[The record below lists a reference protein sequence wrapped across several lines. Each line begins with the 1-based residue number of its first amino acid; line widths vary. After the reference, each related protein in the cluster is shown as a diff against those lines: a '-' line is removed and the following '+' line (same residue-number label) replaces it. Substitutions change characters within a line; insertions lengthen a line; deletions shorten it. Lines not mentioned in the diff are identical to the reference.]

1 MPWIHWG
8 ARGYLDTSLSEDVL
22 IPPRC
27 WRHPLG
33 WLVHSQIAWLN
44 GITGPSRLKPQRQ
57 TKESWKQVRFY
68 LLLPSICCP
77 SSVYPLTHHY
87 PLWFQAFADKNPQI
101 STDLPGQSHPFW
113 VPLDRWASEE
123 QLRTSNTK
131 GSGKRPDNPDV
142 DRRRHMAGA
151 VKSSQS

>member
-1 MPWIHWG
+1 MN
-8 ARGYLDTSLSEDVL
+8 
-22 IPPRC
+22 
-27 WRHPLG
+27 PLG
-33 WLVHSQIAWLN
+33 STGLPGYIFKRRRFDPAKMLTPSTRLARALTNCLVEWYNRTKPPKTSEANQ
-44 GITGPSRLKPQRQ
+44 GIMEASAFL
-57 TKESWKQVRFY
+57 Y

-101 STDLPGQSHPFW
+101 STDLPGQSHQFW

-142 DRRRHMAGA
+142 DRRRHMARA